1 MVDLSVTIG
10 RLKLKNPVTVASG
23 TFGSG
28 LEYNNF
34 FDISKLGA
42 IITKAVTLKPRE
54 GNPAPRIY
62 ETASGMLN
70 SIGLQNPG
78 LLSFIEKDLAFLEKI
93 DLPVIVNVA
102 GESIDEYCKVAELL
116 TDDGRVAGIELNLS
130 CPNVDCGGMHF
141 GSSADSIFEVV
152 SKVRKSTNLT
162 LIVKLSPNVSD
173 IRPLAK
179 AAEKAGAD
187 AISLINTLLGMAIDT
202 DSWKPRLARGVGG
215 LSGPAIKPVAVRL
228 VWEASSAVNIPVI
241 GLGGIMDANDA
252 VEFMLAGATAIS
264 VGTAN
269 FINPSVTVEIIDG
282 LKKYCDDKDLRSVT
296 ELIGQVRV

>member
-1 MVDLSVTIG
+1 MVDLSVSIG
-10 RLKLKNPVTVASG
+10 KLKLKNPVTVASG

-28 LEYNNF
+28 LEYSNF

-54 GNPAPRIY
+54 GNPSPRIY

-78 LLSFIEKDLAFLEKI
+78 LESFIEKDLAFLQKF
-93 DLPVIVNVA
+93 DLPVVVNVA

-116 TDDGRVAGIELNLS
+116 TGDGRVAGIELNLS

-179 AAEKAGAD
+179 AAENAGAD

-296 ELIGQVRV
+296 ELIGQVRT